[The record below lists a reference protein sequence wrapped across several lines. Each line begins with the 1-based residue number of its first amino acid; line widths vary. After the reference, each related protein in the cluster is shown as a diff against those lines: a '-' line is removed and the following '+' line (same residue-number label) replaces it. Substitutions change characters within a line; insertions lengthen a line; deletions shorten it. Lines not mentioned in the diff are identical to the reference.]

1 MSKINF
7 ESPSVQSYLSILQ
20 DVIGRMGTN
29 SAGCKTWCIALVSAI
44 VVIISDKGNPNYAW
58 ATLIPIVLFFFLD
71 AYYLGLE
78 RRFRERYDTFIR
90 KLHSGAADMADV
102 FIVTLEPGLG
112 KTLEATF
119 KACFSISVWPFYG
132 FLFIMLIIVRAWIL

>member
-1 MSKINF
+1 MGKIGLD
-7 ESPSVQSYLSILQ
+7 SPSVQSYLSILQ

-44 VVIISDKGNPNYAW
+44 VVIISDKSNPNLAW

-78 RRFRERYDTFIR
+78 RRFRANYDTFIR
-90 KLHSGAADMADV
+90 KLHSGTADMEDI
-102 FIVTLEPGLG
+102 FIITLEQGLG

-119 KACFSISVWPFYG
+119 KACISISVWVFYG
-132 FLFIMLIIVRAWIL
+132 FLLIMLIIVRAWIL